1 MGLESIRNRCPYNG
15 AALLNRNIIPE
26 LPSNLLRQVFDQLA
40 AAVILLDGQG
50 RIQILNAAAERLLE
64 IPEAVALN
72 QRVDQVLNIHPQDD
86 PNQRLLFP
94 IQPMIHQGLS
104 IERLNH
110 AILVNGHGRSVQ
122 VEVSFLPI
130 EAKNSKGAVI
140 FLEELSIPPS
150 SDQALF
156 FSKENLQVLMGKAQH
171 GIAFFQWIR
180 DERGTPIDFSIL
192 QVNPRFAEM
201 FGHSPADLLNQPGAV
216 VFAEQAS
223 TLREQFMKLQ
233 QGIATLQFETNLST
247 TGRHLRWT
255 AFPIDSDRF
264 FAVFQDTTPFKIA
277 EKNLARAIQIFQ
289 KFIHTVQDAII
300 IVDLHGRI
308 QLWNEAAERIFG
320 YSSEEALGKV
330 VDDLIIPPEK
340 QTWVDE
346 VWQRIIQNARTGGE
360 GIKLELECLTKFGQ
374 RVPIEVS
381 LAIADI
387 EDEWMG
393 IAVMRDIQARK
404 QSERAI
410 ERRDAILT
418 AVSFAAERLLQA
430 VHWQDVTQDILK
442 TLGSATEVDR
452 VYLFQC
458 DSTSEDAE
466 VYITQLYEWTAPGM
480 VPQMDNPDLQRLP
493 LRRSGYERWMENLSQ
508 GRALYGL
515 IAEFPPSEQD
525 LLRAQDILSLAVVPV
540 FCENHWWGFIGFD
553 DCHASRPWSQTEI
566 EALRAAA
573 NILGTAIHRQAM
585 NSQIQQSEKKYQSLV
600 EALPVVVYTA
610 HTIAGGALQAD
621 YITPNI
627 EELCGFTP
635 NEIVN
640 DPHLWIERIH
650 PDDREQAIAIY
661 RQHILE
667 QTAWDHEYRILRK
680 DGEIVWVREQAM
692 PTFNPISN
700 TLRAQGIIQDISL
713 QKQRQREQQA
723 IQLVY
728 QALQGDDT
736 LNTLL
741 HRLLTAVIHAIPNV
755 EKGSILLKN
764 EEDKLAFGA
773 LHGYQDPRIWKINF
787 PLESG
792 YAAKSFKL
800 RQPLI
805 ISDARLDAS
814 IRLEAEI
821 EEMAQVQSAIAAPL
835 MLHDQAIGVITVE
848 NCTRKNAF
856 SSEDLSFL
864 NHIAGTAAL
873 VVENVRLLDE
883 TRRRVQELELIA
895 NLSNSLRAA
904 DDHLEMVRAILTHLL
919 DGLKMDTAA
928 LRLFDP
934 QTKNPIYEIVEG
946 AYRGIEEFLQ
956 AFGSQFLET
965 LRKEHSILC
974 VHKDNISVN
983 ERCPCQSLVAV
994 PLIAQEH
1001 KLGEL
1006 FACRRNELSDQDLH
1020 LLETIA
1026 DIAAN
1031 AFYRASLDQKT
1042 EKQLRHLTS
1051 FHTIDQAISKRHN
1064 LEAILKIIVQEARSQ
1079 LDVDALAIHL
1089 YDPHAQQLTFV
1100 AGDGFRTEFIKD
1112 TRLSMGEGVMGKAAK
1127 EKSTVYTPNV
1137 YRARTP
1143 LANTKLFLEEG
1154 FIAHHVSPLLIQDQL
1169 KGMLEAFQRKE
1180 FTPQQDWQNLFEA
1193 FAGQAAIAIDNAQL
1207 FEDIQ
1212 RTNLQLSIAYDA
1224 TLEGWAKALEL
1235 RDRETWGHSNR
1246 VTELTLHIAAEMGI
1260 PNDQMIHIW
1269 RGVRLHDIG
1278 KMSIP
1283 DSILLKPG
1291 PLSEE
1296 EWEIMRRHP
1305 QYAYELLSP
1314 IEYLRPA
1321 LDIPYCH
1328 HERWD
1333 GSGYPRRLKGEE
1345 IPLAAR
1351 IFAVVDVFDALIS
1364 DRPYRSAWE
1373 QKKALEYILERR
1385 GKQFDPA
1392 VVDVFLRIIQ
1402 DQIDKDKHELSH
1414 PDFTP

>member
-1 MGLESIRNRCPYNG
+1 MS
-15 AALLNRNIIPE
+15 NI
-26 LPSNLLRQVFDQLA
+26 
-40 AAVILLDGQG
+40 
-50 RIQILNAAAERLLE
+50 
-64 IPEAVALN
+64 
-72 QRVDQVLNIHPQDD
+72 
-86 PNQRLLFP
+86 
-94 IQPMIHQGLS
+94 
-104 IERLNH
+104 
-110 AILVNGHGRSVQ
+110 
-122 VEVSFLPI
+122 
-130 EAKNSKGAVI
+130 
-140 FLEELSIPPS
+140 
-150 SDQALF
+150 
-156 FSKENLQVLMGKAQH
+156 QH
-171 GIAFFQWIR
+171 GIVVCQWIR

-192 QVNPRFAEM
+192 QTNFRFTEM
-201 FGHSPADLLNQPGAV
+201 FSRNPAELLNQPGAV

-223 TLREQFMKLQ
+223 TLREQLLKLQ
-233 QGIATLQFETNLST
+233 QGIATVQFEIYLST
-247 TGRHLRWT
+247 TGRHLQGI
-255 AFPIDSDRF
+255 AFPIDSDCF
-264 FAVFQDTTPFKIA
+264 LTVFQDTTSLKMA
-277 EKNLARAIQIFQ
+277 EKALARAVQIFQ

-340 QTWVDE
+340 QAWIDE
-346 VWQRIIQNARTGGE
+346 MWARIIQNSMAVGE
-360 GIKLELECLTKFGQ
+360 GITFEFECLSKSGQ

-381 LAIADI
+381 LSITNI
-387 EDEWMG
+387 ENEWMG
-393 IAVMRDIQARK
+393 IGVVRDIQTRK
-404 QSERAI
+404 QSEKAL

-418 AVSFAAERLLQA
+418 AVGFAAEGLLQA
-430 VHWQDVTQDILK
+430 AQWQDVMQDILK
-442 TLGSATEVDR
+442 TLASATEVDR
-452 VYLFQC
+452 IYLFRC
-458 DSTSEDAE
+458 DSTSEDDE
-466 VYITQLYEWTAPGM
+466 VYITQLYEWTAPGI
-480 VPQMDNPDLQRLP
+480 VPQIDNPALERLP
-493 LRRSGYERWMENLSQ
+493 LRRRGYERWIENLSQ
-508 GRALYGL
+508 GKELYGM

-525 LLRAQDILSLAVVPV
+525 LLRDQDILSLVVVPV

-553 DCHASRPWSQTEI
+553 DCHANHSWSQAEI

-585 NSQIQQSEKKYQSLV
+585 NSQIQQSEKKYQNLV

-610 HTIAGGALQAD
+610 HTIAEGALQAD
-621 YITPNI
+621 YITPNV
-627 EELCGFTP
+627 EELCGFTS
-635 NEIVN
+635 NEMIN
-640 DPHLWIERIH
+640 DPYLWIECIH
-650 PDDREQAIAIY
+650 PEDREQAIAIY
-661 RQHILE
+661 SQHILE
-667 QTAWDHEYRILRK
+667 QTAWDQEYRIIRK

-692 PTFNPISN
+692 PTFDPVSN

-713 QKQRQREQQA
+713 QKRRQREQQA
-723 IQLVY
+723 IQLVH
-728 QALQGDDT
+728 QTLQGDDT
-736 LNTLL
+736 LDTLL
-741 HRLLTAVIHAIPNV
+741 QRLLAAVIHAIPNG

-773 LHGYQDPRIWKINF
+773 LYGYQDPRIWKISF
-787 PLESG
+787 PLNSG
-792 YAAKSFKL
+792 YAAQSFRL

-805 ISDARLDAS
+805 IADARLDAS
-814 IRLEAEI
+814 IRFEGEI
-821 EEMAQVQSAIAAPL
+821 EEMTQVQSAIAAAL
-835 MLHDQAIGVITVE
+835 MLHDQAIGVITVY
-848 NCTRKNAF
+848 NCTRQNAF

-864 NHIAGTAAL
+864 SQIAATAAL

-883 TRRRVQELELIA
+883 TRRRVRELELIA
-895 NLSNSLRAA
+895 SLSNSLRAA
-904 DDHLEMVRAILTHLL
+904 NDHCEMVRAILMQLIN
-919 DGLKMDTAA
+919 GLKMDTAA

-934 QTKNPIYEIVEG
+934 QTQKPIYEIVEG
-946 AYRGIEEFLQ
+946 AHKIMEEFLE
-956 AFGSQFLET
+956 AFGSEFLET
-965 LRKEHSILC
+965 LRKKQSVLC
-974 VHKDNISVN
+974 IYKDNISVN
-983 ERCPCQSLVAV
+983 ERCSCQSLVAV
-994 PLIAQEH
+994 PLVAQDH

-1006 FACRRNELSDQDLH
+1006 FACRRNKLSDQELH
-1020 LLETIA
+1020 LLEAIA

-1031 AFYRASLDQKT
+1031 ALYRASLNQQT

-1051 FHTIDQAISKRHN
+1051 LYTIDQAISKRHN

-1089 YDPHAQQLTFV
+1089 YDPNAQQLTFV
-1100 AGDGFRTEFIKD
+1100 AGDGFRTQLIKD

-1127 EKSTVYTPNV
+1127 EKTTVYTPNI
-1137 YRARTP
+1137 YCARTP
-1143 LANTKLFLEEG
+1143 LAGTKLFLEEG

-1260 PNDQMIHIW
+1260 PNDQLIHIW

-1291 PLSEE
+1291 PLTDA

-1351 IFAVVDVFDALIS
+1351 IFAVVDVWDALTS

-1373 QKKALEYILERR
+1373 QKKALEYILEQR

-1392 VVDVFLRIIQ
+1392 VVDVFLRIIHA
-1402 DQIDKDKHELSH
+1402 QIDKDKDELSH